1 MALKTLDYLFE
12 LQKQFEGKSDK
23 LIAYYRS
30 KLNEEFYQYKS
41 ELAIEPIQLE
51 NEGKQTKSI
60 TELQNFPGLCPK
72 CWTPLTRKNYH
83 HNIVNVNCL
92 KCTTRFKFK
101 GLTKRTSNQI
111 RSKKNNKNVLVNQ
124 WKNSKFIQN
133 SQQQSKASINEKRNQ
148 QTPPKFSSMIEAKA
162 SLNKLLNSSKK
173 KRNLDQKTRLS
184 DFLEGFL

>member
-72 CWTPLTRKNYH
+72 CWTPLTSLRLVPKKFLRNKKLKKEKITTITLSML
-83 HNIVNVNCL
+83 IV
-92 KCTTRFKFK
+92 
-101 GLTKRTSNQI
+101 
-111 RSKKNNKNVLVNQ
+111 
-124 WKNSKFIQN
+124 
-133 SQQQSKASINEKRNQ
+133 
-148 QTPPKFSSMIEAKA
+148 
-162 SLNKLLNSSKK
+162 
-173 KRNLDQKTRLS
+173 
-184 DFLEGFL
+184 